1 MTDMTREYELVEG
14 MYCQIDFKFCG
25 DGTADYSAIT
35 AIKLPDGEWLA
46 LPAPIPVYT
55 RDLAEFAE
63 AEYAER
69 QADWDAERKH
79 DDIESARSID
89 W

>member
-14 MYCQIDFKFCG
+14 LYCQIDFKFCG

-46 LPAPIPVYT
+46 LPAPIHVFT
-55 RDLAEFAE
+55 EDLREFAE
-63 AEYAER
+63 AEYAE
-69 QADWDAERKH
+69 QLADWRAEDRLDA
-79 DDIESARSID
+79 IESARSID

>member
-1 MTDMTREYELVEG
+1 MPDMTREHELVEG
-14 MYCQIDFKFCG
+14 LFCEIDFQFCG
-25 DGTADYSAIT
+25 DGTMDDAAIT

-63 AEYAER
+63 AEYAE
-69 QADWDAERKH
+69 QLADWRAEDRLDA
-79 DDIESARSID
+79 IESARSID

>member
-1 MTDMTREYELVEG
+1 MTDMTREHELVEG
-14 MYCQIDFKFCG
+14 LFCEIDFQFCG
-25 DGTADYSAIT
+25 DGTMDDAAIT
-35 AIKLPDGEWLA
+35 AIKLPDGTWLA
-46 LPAPIPVYT
+46 LPAPIHVFT
-55 RDLAEFAE
+55 EDLREFAE